1 MTRKDP
7 QTLIMSYVKD
17 NGPCTVRDMA
27 EGISKNYRNDLT
39 YKEITNHVRIL
50 KGHGQ
55 LIETGEDRHTKIW
68 GMPEAM
74 AGGI

>member
-1 MTRKDP
+1 MTRGNP
-7 QTLIMSYVKD
+7 QKLIIDYVRD

-27 EGISKNYRNDLT
+27 IGIAKSYKKDLT
-39 YKEITNHVRIL
+39 YKEITNHVKIL

-55 LIETGEDRHTKIW
+55 LIEAGEDRHTKIW
-68 GMPEAM
+68 GMPEAL